1 MAVKPIS
8 VAQKRITPH
17 KAIVEPVFAQRN
29 VLTNS
34 PWTFVDLWL
43 RREKNDTATFYWEQ
57 ARQLYAASTGLPM
70 QSAPLLLYYAFMNAS
85 KALLESK
92 GVSYVPYHGVS
103 EARAAMSNKKLSLG
117 SLKVF
122 IKQSGVLPSLSAY
135 FQETESNHTHAME
148 DLLYNLPFI
157 HRTYCLTYKSHK
169 DMFFPL
175 KNCEYVRNDATGH
188 VYFRGE
194 LDSDVLATSVR
205 KKLPATIIMDH
216 DRPAALRSAGYVS
229 WNHTSKASS
238 VELAN
243 LVVLHRA
250 LRADL
255 HYINAAQTLW
265 YLKTTGQR
273 RLRRFSPT
281 ITLAAMHR
289 LSEICRYRPIELAA
303 FMNGQRNW
311 LLSEFVTRAPVQFFD
326 EIASEI
332 TGYQFLVPNVRAPS

>member
-148 DLLYNLPFI
+148 DLLYNLPFGKI
-157 HRTYCLTYKSHK
+157 NFKLVEISAVAFIEIQLNHC
-169 DMFFPL
+169 DPGW
-175 KNCEYVRNDATGH
+175 NATGRTLSMLCGEEGNQ
-188 VYFRGE
+188 FRF
-194 LDSDVLATSVR
+194 
-205 KKLPATIIMDH
+205 
-216 DRPAALRSAGYVS
+216 
-229 WNHTSKASS
+229 W
-238 VELAN
+238 
-243 LVVLHRA
+243 
-250 LRADL
+250 
-255 HYINAAQTLW
+255 
-265 YLKTTGQR
+265 
-273 RLRRFSPT
+273 RL
-281 ITLAAMHR
+281 
-289 LSEICRYRPIELAA
+289 
-303 FMNGQRNW
+303 G
-311 LLSEFVTRAPVQFFD
+311 
-326 EIASEI
+326 
-332 TGYQFLVPNVRAPS
+332 